1 MTITWA
7 GKMTKPSIARI
18 SLQTS
23 IAIGQTMAIVRVRGR
38 SSNWSRDK
46 SYSGGWGVFS
56 FNTSRDK
63 LGLKVVGQ
71 TSTMTILLRQETS
84 TIPLRKEPGTIL
96 LGQEPSNIGVLRVCR
111 GVSITQGRG
120 YDDK

>member
-1 MTITWA
+1 MLSIWPSSVCFWVSIA
-7 GKMTKPSIARI
+7 SIPWVGKVTKPSIARI

-38 SSNWSRDK
+38 SSNWSSDK

-63 LGLKVVGQ
+63 LGVEVVGQ
-71 TSTMTILLRQETS
+71 TSISPILLGQETS
-84 TIPLRKEPGTIL
+84 TIL
-96 LGQEPSNIGVLRVCR
+96 LGQETSAIPLRKETSTIGV
-111 GVSITQGRG
+111 
-120 YDDK
+120 